1 MLGWFMSTVSFLA
14 WKLVTASR
22 HKLWVCAH
30 ALTPSEHEFF
40 CSLPVPLYRFVVIHP
55 TPLLQ
60 FFAS

>member
-22 HKLWVCAH
+22 HKLWVCAY

-55 TPLLQ
+55 TPLQ